1 MVEKSVMM
9 VIIILLIKMESLGA
23 TEQVALFFLRL
34 FSLARLFSRQ
44 VFGGGALHHEKVCFF
59 IYTYF
64 IHT

>member
-9 VIIILLIKMESLGA
+9 VIIILLIRWKVWA

-34 FSLARLFSRQ
+34 FSLARCFPAKFLAGEHFIMKKCVFLFI
-44 VFGGGALHHEKVCFF
+44 H
-59 IYTYF
+59 IF

>member
-9 VIIILLIKMESLGA
+9 VIIILLIRWKVWA

-34 FSLARLFSRQ
+34 FSLARCFPAELI
-44 VFGGGALHHEKVCFF
+44 GGRALHHEKVCFF

-64 IHT
+64 YT